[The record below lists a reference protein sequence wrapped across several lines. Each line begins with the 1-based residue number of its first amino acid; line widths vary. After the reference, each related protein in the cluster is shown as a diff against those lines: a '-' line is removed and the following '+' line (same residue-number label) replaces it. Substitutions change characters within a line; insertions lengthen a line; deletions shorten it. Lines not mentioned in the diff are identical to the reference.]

1 MSSKKRSFADAS
13 KNPET
18 ITTTSSIRDR
28 IISKYKVADLDKH
41 DLQRLHSAIENF
53 SYTLMINVLQNRQ
66 YAELESS
73 ADGKTQKD
81 SKKISRT
88 TPDELWKALATSP
101 SLRRFAYQFLNFKLV
116 PPEYMYLF
124 SDFDQSLL
132 SKSRLGDGDD
142 ASDDEE
148 INPFFLDDSSQVS
161 GHDQYSSS

>member
-1 MSSKKRSFADAS
+1 MASKKRSFSDAS

-18 ITTTSSIRDR
+18 ITTASSIKDR
-28 IISKYKVADLDKH
+28 IVSKYKVADLDKH

-66 YAELESS
+66 YAELDIP
-73 ADGKTQKD
+73 ANGKPQKD

-88 TPDELWKALATSP
+88 TPDELWKALAMSP
-101 SLRRFAYQFLNFKLV
+101 SLRTFAIQFLNFKLV
-116 PPEYMYLF
+116 PPEYIYLF
-124 SDFDQSLL
+124 ADFDTTFL
-132 SKSRLGDGDD
+132 SGSRLGDGED

-161 GHDQYSSS
+161 GHDQLPTS